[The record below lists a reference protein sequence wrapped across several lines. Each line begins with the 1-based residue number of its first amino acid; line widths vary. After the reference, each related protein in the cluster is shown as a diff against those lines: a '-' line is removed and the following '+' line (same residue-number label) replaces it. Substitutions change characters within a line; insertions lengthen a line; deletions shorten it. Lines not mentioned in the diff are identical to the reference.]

1 MTDDANEQDVSI
13 SVEIVPTG
21 LKAGAKSRIV
31 SAIDR
36 LGGNLVELVNVPL
49 ENHLKKGRAV
59 GRADVKLIDGLG
71 EIRLQQLHQN
81 PEFAAKALEQHLKTA
96 ISRQENKAHVVV
108 QALEDLRNDPPTD
121 EQSAAGPE
129 AVSEDFMNRFER
141 YAEDATSDQVRERWG
156 RVLASE
162 VRIPGTFSAKVLRLV
177 DEMEAATAILFERVC
192 KNRLGDFLPLCLFPD
207 IAFDERKRLIT
218 AGLLLDPGF
227 GGQLRKSVEITDT
240 LGEKLSTFV
249 VGDHMIAFHKPTA
262 YPNSGNK
269 RSALTDHEGSP
280 ALNVWVLTDEAHAIS
295 SILPSEE
302 AHAVARLMQII
313 ADEVSPAGVLEFTRL
328 SDDQFRQIRSISTP
342 VDGTPPTDAPKG

>member
-13 SVEIVPTG
+13 SVEIAPTG
-21 LKAGAKSRIV
+21 LKAGAKSRLV

-49 ENHLKKGRAV
+49 ENHLNKGRAV

-71 EIRLQQLHQN
+71 ELRLEQLHQN
-81 PEFAAKALEQHLKTA
+81 PDFGAEALERHLKTA

-129 AVSEDFMNRFER
+129 AISEDFMNRFER

-162 VRIPGTFSAKVLRLV
+162 VRKPGTFSAKVLRLI
-177 DEMEAATAILFERVC
+177 DEMDSTTAILFERIC
-192 KNRLGDFLPLCLFPD
+192 QNRLGGVLPLCLFPD

-227 GGQLRKSVEITDT
+227 AGQLRKSAEITIGMD
-240 LGEKLSTFV
+240 EKLS
-249 VGDHMIAFHKPTA
+249 AFAFDDQMVAFPKPTT
-262 YPNSGNK
+262 YPNAGDA
-269 RSALTDHEGSP
+269 RSALMDNEGSP
-280 ALNVWVLTDEAHAIS
+280 ALRIWVLTDEAHAIS
-295 SILPSEE
+295 SILPSAEDG
-302 AHAVARLMQII
+302 AFARLIQVI
-313 ADEVSPAGVLEFTRL
+313 ADEVKPAEVREFKRI
-328 SDDQFRQIRSISTP
+328 SGDQFRQIRSISTP
-342 VDGTPPTDAPKG
+342 VDGG